1 MEHCRIKFLAKK
13 CGNMRSQS
21 FEDFHIHLLII
32 TKPNVSRCNRVGE
45 SIVLFML
52 SVLLVSILSCW
63 YVGVVKVVCHVGFVC
78 VIIVVCVVLLNF
90 I

>member
-1 MEHCRIKFLAKK
+1 MESSICFVVFFCFFLKA
-13 CGNMRSQS
+13 S
-21 FEDFHIHLLII
+21 L
-32 TKPNVSRCNRVGE
+32 
-45 SIVLFML
+45 IVLFML